1 MYSLVSLLSG
11 IYPVP
16 AMHSVEDVEHAIP
29 KAKSVINQNA

>member
-1 MYSLVSLLSG
+1 MYSLVSLVFG

-29 KAKSVINQNA
+29 KVI